1 MSVCKK
7 AKRQMDML
15 HGPMLKNILLFAL
28 PLAASGIIQQL
39 FTSADMAV
47 IYFFDGTDA
56 QAAVSSNG
64 ALVNLLI
71 NLFAGISVGVTVVIA
86 ELIGKRLTDDVHSVV
101 FTAVIVASVSGLLLL
116 GVGIGVAQPILKV
129 MDVPPDVLPLAVK
142 YLRIYFIGMP
152 FLMVYD
158 FGAAM
163 LRSLG
168 DTVRPLIVLFASG
181 VLNVALNLLFVGA
194 FGMGVAG
201 VATATVFAN
210 VMCAVMVLIFIMKN
224 DMLRIRFGRSKFDL
238 KYLKRMCAIG
248 LPAGVQGAVF
258 SLANVFIQKG
268 INGFGEAAMA
278 GSGDAVN
285 FEMYVYYF
293 VSGFANATVAFFGQN
308 YAAGEYGRCRN
319 IFLLTMLSA
328 LIVSTVLS
336 VSFTLGGRLFI
347 RIYTDD
353 PAAIEFAVMRMW
365 CVLIGSMLPCLYEIA
380 GGALRGLGHSL
391 MPAVFTV
398 IGSCVLRLVWI
409 YTVFAVRKEFW
420 VLVIVYPVS
429 WIITGAAMLVAYY
442 VVSKK
447 AFKQAV
453 PAADAACKDGADGFT
468 AQTEIADCRDGAV
481 EERAERSA

>member
-1 MSVCKK
+1 
-7 AKRQMDML
+7 
-15 HGPMLKNILLFAL
+15 MLKNILLFAL

-86 ELIGKRLTDDVHSVV
+86 ELIGKRDTDDVHSVV
-101 FTAVIVASVSGLLLL
+101 FTALIVATVSGLLLL
-116 GVGIGVAQPILKV
+116 GVGIGVAEPVLEV
-129 MDVPPDVLPLAVK
+129 MDVPSDVLPLAVK

-163 LRSLG
+163 LRSMG

-181 VLNVALNLLFVGA
+181 VLNIALNLLFVGA

-201 VATATVFAN
+201 VAVATVFAN
-210 VMCAVMVLIFIMKN
+210 VMCAAMVIFFIMKN
-224 DMLRIRFGRSKFDL
+224 DMLRIRFGKSKFRAQ
-238 KYLKRMCAIG
+238 YLKRMYAIG

-308 YAAGEYGRCRN
+308 YAAGEYARCKNVFR
-319 IFLLTMLSA
+319 LTMVSA

-336 VSFTLGGRLFI
+336 AVFTLGGRLFI

-353 PAAIEFAVMRMW
+353 PAAIEYAVTRMW
-365 CVLIGSMLPCLYEIA
+365 CVLFGSMLPCFYEVA
-380 GGALRGLGHSL
+380 GGALRGLGRSL
-391 MPAVFTV
+391 MPAIFT
-398 IGSCVLRLVWI
+398 ILV
-409 YTVFAVRKEFW
+409 
-420 VLVIVYPVS
+420 VYPVS
-429 WIITGAAMLVAYY
+429 WLITGIAMLAAYF
-442 VVSKK
+442 VVCKK
-447 AFKQAV
+447 AFKSVAPQTAE
-453 PAADAACKDGADGFT
+453 DA
-468 AQTEIADCRDGAV
+468 DGAV
-481 EERAERSA
+481 AQTAAELSCEPKEDPNERVEKSA